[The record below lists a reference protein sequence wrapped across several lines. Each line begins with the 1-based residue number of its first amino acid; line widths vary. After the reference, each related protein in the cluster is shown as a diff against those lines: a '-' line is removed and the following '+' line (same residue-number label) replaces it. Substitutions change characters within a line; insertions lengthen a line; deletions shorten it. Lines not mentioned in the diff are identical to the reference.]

1 MQNIFNQGSMQEFA
15 TYVAIIRT
23 IATQIRELQYQN
35 GMSEHEVDLYLI
47 AAISKHFDEKAHTKD
62 TLKSFLVSIIGR
74 SHTLTVAL
82 LKIIALL

>member
-47 AAISKHFDEKAHTKD
+47 RLFLAAKLSK
-62 TLKSFLVSIIGR
+62 L
-74 SHTLTVAL
+74 
-82 LKIIALL
+82 IA